1 MSKKSNVKSFNLIK
15 DFFIDKHELN
25 KFSKLNISSKK
36 KFLIEKSK
44 RPIDAIK
51 HQAKTVTVGATRIA
65 KSQYCGR
72 QDKLFFKKYRC

>member
-65 KSQYCGR
+65 SHNIVA
-72 QDKLFFKKYRC
+72 DKINYFFQKI